1 MPSGHPTVS
10 VRCKKC
16 TTVKATANTI
26 CPNRFCMNHRAPQ
39 QGRVDKKR
47 GTRTKAPRAPRQGGT
62 CKKRGAQTK
71 VARNPGKGRMAKQC
85 GTRAKAPEEAPRVRR
100 VSVDG
105 IEMEEV
111 VVQEPVSGEK
121 VCVCTDSPELWCEG
135 ALAKLSR
142 SRPGRV
148 GRATILVPK
157 RLLAEPVAWMPR
169 EWATSEWANMY
180 S

>member
-1 MPSGHPTVS
+1 MPSGHPTVP

-16 TTVKATANTI
+16 TTVKATPNTI
-26 CPNRFCMNHRAPQ
+26 CPNRFCTAHRAPG
-39 QGRVDKKR
+39 QGGVYKKR
-47 GTRTKAPRAPRQGGT
+47 GTRTKAPRAPREGGV

-71 VARNPGKGRMAKQC
+71 
-85 GTRAKAPEEAPRVRR
+85 APREATKVRR

-105 IEMEEV
+105 IDMEEV
-111 VVQEPVSGEK
+111 GVQEPVKCET

-135 ALAKLSR
+135 ALARLSR

-157 RLLAEPVAWMPR
+157 RLLAEPVAAVPR
-169 EWATSEWANMY
+169 EWASIAWDNMY